1 MKSKK
6 QIRRLRNKSKK
17 FRKMK
22 GGMDGRIEE
31 SLEDRRKRS
40 MPEAA
45 LRRAIRQS
53 NESAA
58 LHYLSKVSNVNFVY
72 NDTGETALH
81 KSCMNGLV
89 KVVIALIDKGAT
101 VDAKDINGMTPL
113 HWTCQVDN
121 AEMVEFLISMGADV
135 NACNNYG
142 RTPLHF
148 ACQYRRMNVA
158 VSLVDRG
165 ADINAMDI
173 HQKTP
178 LDYIKS
184 DRDREYLE
192 LFTEIKVEDAMA
204 SLLDKSEARHTLNEL
219 ADTPNLT
226 ISGFPEVMVDKTV
239 SFIGRGGG
247 KRKTKKLKTLRRKT
261 RKCRAKGGTSE
272 YDKIFNEIF
281 YGPTDKAIEIIKNG
295 KLNNDF
301 LDKDNNN
308 PLHYACTHLDDNNFE
323 LFQEL
328 INIGYDINAVERS
341 RGDTPLHLAIKR
353 DKPNIITVLLNNNV
367 DINIKNEEGKSP
379 LHIAVEKNN
388 IEIFKKLLNKGSN
401 VNDDNYLNIAV
412 GRDNI
417 EITKILLSEGA
428 DINYVDP
435 DDFLKETVL
444 YTACTSLKDNSILV
458 EFLLQN
464 GAIRVI
470 NERNS
475 LQITPL
481 HAACNAM
488 NIENIKL
495 LLFYGADLY
504 AKNAEGKMPL
514 ELLSKIEK
522 YSDKKNEILKFVS
535 KFINF
540 KYNIP
545 SLKYKSYIE
554 FLQNN
559 NIIDDEDKDFF
570 ENIKKEIMQEIE
582 NVEVEDLIFT
592 FINQ

>member
-6 QIRRLRNKSKK
+6 QIKNKNKTKK
-17 FRKMK
+17 FREMK
-22 GGMDGRIEE
+22 
-31 SLEDRRKRS
+31 K
-40 MPEAA
+40 
-45 LRRAIRQS
+45 
-53 NESAA
+53 
-58 LHYLSKVSNVNFVY
+58 
-72 NDTGETALH
+72 
-81 KSCMNGLV
+81 
-89 KVVIALIDKGAT
+89 
-101 VDAKDINGMTPL
+101 
-113 HWTCQVDN
+113 
-121 AEMVEFLISMGADV
+121 FL
-135 NACNNYG
+135 
-142 RTPLHF
+142 P
-148 ACQYRRMNVA
+148 
-158 VSLVDRG
+158 
-165 ADINAMDI
+165 
-173 HQKTP
+173 
-178 LDYIKS
+178 
-184 DRDREYLE
+184 
-192 LFTEIKVEDAMA
+192 
-204 SLLDKSEARHTLNEL
+204 
-219 ADTPNLT
+219 
-226 ISGFPEVMVDKTV
+226 SG
-239 SFIGRGGG
+239 
-247 KRKTKKLKTLRRKT
+247 KLKTRRRKT

-281 YGPTDKAIEIIKNG
+281 YGPTDKAIEIING
-295 KLNNDF
+295 KLNIDF
-301 LDKDNNN
+301 LDQDNNS
-308 PLHYACTHLDDNNFE
+308 PLHYACTHLDDNKFE
-323 LFQEL
+323 LFEEL
-328 INIGYDINAVERS
+328 INFGYDINAVERS

-379 LHIAVEKNN
+379 LHIAVEQNN

-401 VNDDNYLNIAV
+401 VNDDNYLHIAV
-412 GRDNI
+412 GRGNM
-417 EITKILLSEGA
+417 EITKILLSKGA

-514 ELLSKIEK
+514 ELLSKREK
-522 YSDKKNEILKFVS
+522 YSEKKNEILKFVS

-540 KYNIP
+540 KDNIP
-545 SLKYKSYIE
+545 PLKYKSYIA

-559 NIIDDEDKDFF
+559 NIIDDENKEIY
-570 ENIKKEIMQEIE
+570 ENIKKEIMEEIE
-582 NVEVEDLIFT
+582 NVEDLIFT